1 MEAVNIGRTL
11 ESQLKTG
18 HIALTFEV
26 FPGGFSDLIVNVSD
40 HLSPYFFERL
50 PEI

>member
-1 MEAVNIGRTL
+1 MEAVNIDRTL

-26 FPGGFSDLIVNVSD
+26 FPRGFSDLIAKNGS
-40 HLSPYFFERL
+40 
-50 PEI
+50 EIILDR